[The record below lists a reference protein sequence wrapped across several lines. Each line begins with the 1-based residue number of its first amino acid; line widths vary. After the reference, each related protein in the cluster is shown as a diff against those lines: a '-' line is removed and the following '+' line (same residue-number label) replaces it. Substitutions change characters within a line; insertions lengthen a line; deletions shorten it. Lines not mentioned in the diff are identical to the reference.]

1 MKKIIVTFALAVAFS
16 AVAFG
21 PVGSRTRIMHRPS
34 RRVVHV
40 TPPRPSQPSMH
51 HRQHMHHH
59 YHYNPLLPF
68 TVGLGTGLFFGRAA
82 RPLPPPPPVV
92 AVNPVWV
99 QPVYETRPVLDQFG
113 NIIRYEQVLIK
124 VGYWE
129 YH

>member
-1 MKKIIVTFALAVAFS
+1 MKKIIATFILAAAFS

-40 TPPRPSQPSMH
+40 TPPPRHPMH
-51 HRQHMHHH
+51 YRHHMHH
-59 YHYNPLLPF
+59 YYRYNPLLPF
-68 TVGLGTGLFFGRAA
+68 TVGLGTGLVFGGVA

-99 QPVYETRPVLDQFG
+99 QPVYESRPVLDQFG
-113 NIIRYEQVLIK
+113 NIIRYEPVL
-124 VGYWE
+124 VRAGYWD